1 MEAENNPKEDK
12 EVNYAFNGP
21 EVVADFFLSKEELSP
36 KKIQKLVY
44 YSYAWFLAT
53 NNDTVESGD
62 AITNKLFKETPEA
75 WLHGP
80 VFRSLYE
87 KYKTY
92 GWRKVE
98 KGKAP
103 KIDNKDIVEFLEKI
117 WATFGEYSADAL
129 EYMTHQ
135 ETPWINARR
144 EEKSLQST
152 NNKISDLDIYVFY
165 NSLLEKESQIA

>member
-1 MEAENNPKEDK
+1 MEVDSKEEKTMNCVFDS
-12 EVNYAFNGP
+12 P
-21 EVVADFFLSKEELSP
+21 EIVADFFLSKEKLSP
-36 KKIQKLVY
+36 KKVQKLVY
-44 YSYAWFLAT
+44 YAYAWFLAT
-53 NNDTVESGD
+53 NNDAGESGD
-62 AITNKLFKETPEA
+62 GIKNKLFKETPEA

-92 GWRKVE
+92 GWLEIE
-98 KGKAP
+98 KTKMP
-103 KIDNKDIVEFLEKI
+103 KITSREIVEFLEKI
-117 WATFGEYSADAL
+117 WTTFGCYSADAL

-152 NNKISDLDIYVFY
+152 NNQISDFDIYAFY
-165 NSLLEKESQIA
+165 NSLLEKESQLA